1 MKDEKFSVKLVGQA
15 CVPEVTIIE
24 PPSGKRERA
33 VLNFGRTLVDDSN
46 RRKFAF
52 KNIGVI
58 PAKVIVEIYED
69 PNFLFTLN
77 ICEGTRNFS
86 SGWYYE
92 AHR

>member
-1 MKDEKFSVKLVGQA
+1 MS
-15 CVPEVTIIE
+15 EVTIIE
-24 PPSGKRERA
+24 PPSGKRKRA
-33 VLNFGRTLVDDSN
+33 VLNFGRTLIGDSN
-46 RRKFAF
+46 GRKFAF

-77 ICEGTRNFS
+77 ICENTRQYLS

-92 AHR
+92 VNRYFSFFL